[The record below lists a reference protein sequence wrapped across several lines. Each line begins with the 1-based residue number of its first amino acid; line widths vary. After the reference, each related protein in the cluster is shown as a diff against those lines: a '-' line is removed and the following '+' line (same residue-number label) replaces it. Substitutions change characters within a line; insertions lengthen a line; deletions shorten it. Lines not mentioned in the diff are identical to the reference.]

1 MNIFRKIWDWIKDFG
16 YMIASWAVLLL
27 PESPFQKF
35 AKNFSENAPFEN
47 ILNYIN
53 YFVPIGPMITFLA
66 TYVAAVA
73 IWYIVR
79 WALRL
84 VKYIQ

>member
-1 MNIFRKIWDWIKDFG
+1 MNIFKKVWEWVKDFG
-16 YMIASWAVLLL
+16 YMIASWAILLL

-35 AKNFSENAPFEN
+35 ADSFLENSPFEN

-53 YFVPIGPMITFLA
+53 YFVPIGGMVTFFV
-66 TYVAAVA
+66 TYLTAVA
-73 IWYIVR
+73 IWYVVR

-84 VKYIQ
+84 VNYI

>member
-1 MNIFRKIWDWIKDFG
+1 MNIFKKIWNWVKDFG
-16 YMIASWAVLLL
+16 YMIASWAILLL

-35 AKNFSENAPFEN
+35 ADNFQASGPFEN

-53 YFVPIGPMITFLA
+53 YFIPIGAMITFYI
-66 TYVAAVA
+66 TYLAAVA

-84 VKYIQ
+84 VNYIQ